1 MADPS
6 KLYLTKRSNGIF
18 YVGYFTDGRR
28 RWKSTGYKFK
38 QDALKALKDFEEL
51 FKAKIPVKS
60 FQMFT
65 DEFLLF
71 ASKTFS
77 HRTYL
82 IYRGAIGNFLRLCG
96 NLTLTAISPQHL
108 DQYKAIRMG
117 EVAPVSL
124 NIEIRTLRALMNVAV
139 RWRLVKT
146 NPFAQVHELALP
158 EITPTYFTRQDFH
171 RLLNSNMD
179 EWLRDIIVFAVLTG
193 MRRGE
198 ILNLKW
204 QDVDLERKT
213 IRIQSNGT
221 FKTKQGRKRVIPM
234 SEGVHCLLTGRA
246 INKTADYVFS
256 RRGFKINDDLVSKK
270 LKFHLRAAGLNDSL
284 HFHSLRH
291 TFASWLVQDGVS
303 LYEVQ
308 KLLGHSNISVTQ
320 VYSHL
325 QPEKLH
331 STVNRISLPLN

>member
-1 MADPS
+1 MSRPTRFS
-6 KLYLTKRSNGIF
+6 LFKRRNGIY
-18 YVGYFTDGRR
+18 YVIFDHEGQRK
-28 RWKSTGYKFK
+28 WKSTGCKLK
-38 QDALKALKDFEEL
+38 QEALKALKDFEEL
-51 FKAKIPVKS
+51 FETKIPAKS
-60 FQMFT
+60 FQTFT
-65 DEFLLF
+65 DEFLPF
-71 ASKTFS
+71 ASRTFS

-82 IYRGAIGNFLRLCG
+82 IYHGAIGNFQRICG
-96 NLTLTAISPQHL
+96 NPTLTALTPQHL
-108 DQYKAIRMG
+108 DQYKTIRMD
-117 EVAPVSL
+117 EVSPVSL

-139 RWRLVKT
+139 RWRLLKA
-146 NPFAQVHELALP
+146 NPFAEVQELALP
-158 EITPTYFTRQDFH
+158 EVTPTYFTREDYH
-171 RLLNSNMD
+171 RLLNSNME

-204 QDVDLERKT
+204 PDVDLERKT
-213 IRIQSNGT
+213 VRIQSDGT
-221 FKTKQGRKRVIPM
+221 FKTKQGRTRIIPM
-234 SEGVHCLLTGRA
+234 SEGVYCLVTGRM
-246 INKTADYVFS
+246 IKKTGDYVFS

-270 LKFHLRAAGLNDSL
+270 LKLHLRAAGLNDSL

-331 STVNRISLPLN
+331 STVNRISIRLN